1 MSDKQYVNPGIL
13 PPAKTKQNEF
23 GVKYM
28 KNRFLTTLSFFDIQT
43 ERTFTYDLGR
53 EDEKSWQLKM
63 AGINIEELNGLLM
76 ENSTQM
82 GCNWWYQL
90 FDDRTKVSGFL

>member
-1 MSDKQYVNPGIL
+1 MFYGNHSEFFDKGTFLSDKQYVNPGIL

-76 ENSTQM
+76 E
-82 GCNWWYQL
+82 
-90 FDDRTKVSGFL
+90 K